1 MAKSKPEIKITIGAL
16 KNMIMYMQEM
26 IYDGNVGDLHA
37 DKATHPLEISFLD
50 YLIDLRTKYRE
61 ENSDE

>member
-1 MAKSKPEIKITIGAL
+1 M
-16 KNMIMYMQEM
+16 NMIMYMQEM
-26 IYDGNVGDLHA
+26 IYDGTVGDLHA